1 MGSNGAD
8 NAHNNAFGGGKNP
21 GIGNTSGAGSNG
33 SASSNRGNSNGWS
46 WSNKPHKNDGFH
58 SDGSYHITFHGDN
71 NSKPKPGGNS
81 GNRGNNGDGS
91 SAKVRE
97 ITITPDNSKPGR
109 YISSNP
115 EYSLLAKLIDAES
128 IKGTEVYTFHT
139 RKGQY
144 VKVTVPDSNIDKM
157 RVDYVNWKGPK
168 YNNKLVKRFVSQFL
182 LFRKEEKEKN
192 EKEALLKASEL
203 VSGMGDKLGEY
214 LGEKY
219 KNVAKEVAGDIKN
232 FHGRNIRSYNEAM
245 ASLNKVLANPKMKV
259 NKSDKDAIVNAWKQV
274 NAQDMANKI
283 GNLGKVFKVAD
294 LAIKVEKIR
303 EKSIEGYN
311 TGNWGPLLL
320 EVESWIIG
328 GVVAGVAISLFGAV
342 LSFLPI
348 SGLAVT
354 VLGVIG
360 IMTISYLSS
369 FIDAN
374 RVSNINNIISSVIR

>member
-1 MGSNGAD
+1 
-8 NAHNNAFGGGKNP
+8 
-21 GIGNTSGAGSNG
+21 
-33 SASSNRGNSNGWS
+33 
-46 WSNKPHKNDGFH
+46 
-58 SDGSYHITFHGDN
+58 
-71 NSKPKPGGNS
+71 
-81 GNRGNNGDGS
+81 
-91 SAKVRE
+91 
-97 ITITPDNSKPGR
+97 
-109 YISSNP
+109 
-115 EYSLLAKLIDAES
+115 
-128 IKGTEVYTFHT
+128 
-139 RKGQY
+139 
-144 VKVTVPDSNIDKM
+144 
-157 RVDYVNWKGPK
+157 
-168 YNNKLVKRFVSQFL
+168 
-182 LFRKEEKEKN
+182 
-192 EKEALLKASEL
+192 
-203 VSGMGDKLGEY
+203 

-283 GNLGKVFKVAD
+283 GNLGKAFKVAD

>member
-1 MGSNGAD
+1 
-8 NAHNNAFGGGKNP
+8 
-21 GIGNTSGAGSNG
+21 
-33 SASSNRGNSNGWS
+33 
-46 WSNKPHKNDGFH
+46 
-58 SDGSYHITFHGDN
+58 
-71 NSKPKPGGNS
+71 
-81 GNRGNNGDGS
+81 
-91 SAKVRE
+91 
-97 ITITPDNSKPGR
+97 
-109 YISSNP
+109 
-115 EYSLLAKLIDAES
+115 
-128 IKGTEVYTFHT
+128 
-139 RKGQY
+139 
-144 VKVTVPDSNIDKM
+144 
-157 RVDYVNWKGPK
+157 
-168 YNNKLVKRFVSQFL
+168 
-182 LFRKEEKEKN
+182 
-192 EKEALLKASEL
+192 
-203 VSGMGDKLGEY
+203 
-214 LGEKY
+214 
-219 KNVAKEVAGDIKN
+219 
-232 FHGRNIRSYNEAM
+232 
-245 ASLNKVLANPKMKV
+245 MKV

-283 GNLGKVFKVAD
+283 GNLGKAFKVAD

>member
-1 MGSNGAD
+1 
-8 NAHNNAFGGGKNP
+8 
-21 GIGNTSGAGSNG
+21 
-33 SASSNRGNSNGWS
+33 
-46 WSNKPHKNDGFH
+46 
-58 SDGSYHITFHGDN
+58 
-71 NSKPKPGGNS
+71 
-81 GNRGNNGDGS
+81 
-91 SAKVRE
+91 
-97 ITITPDNSKPGR
+97 
-109 YISSNP
+109 
-115 EYSLLAKLIDAES
+115 
-128 IKGTEVYTFHT
+128 
-139 RKGQY
+139 
-144 VKVTVPDSNIDKM
+144 
-157 RVDYVNWKGPK
+157 
-168 YNNKLVKRFVSQFL
+168 
-182 LFRKEEKEKN
+182 
-192 EKEALLKASEL
+192 
-203 VSGMGDKLGEY
+203 
-214 LGEKY
+214 
-219 KNVAKEVAGDIKN
+219 
-232 FHGRNIRSYNEAM
+232 M

-283 GNLGKVFKVAD
+283 GNLGKAFKVAD

>member
-1 MGSNGAD
+1 
-8 NAHNNAFGGGKNP
+8 
-21 GIGNTSGAGSNG
+21 
-33 SASSNRGNSNGWS
+33 
-46 WSNKPHKNDGFH
+46 
-58 SDGSYHITFHGDN
+58 
-71 NSKPKPGGNS
+71 
-81 GNRGNNGDGS
+81 
-91 SAKVRE
+91 
-97 ITITPDNSKPGR
+97 
-109 YISSNP
+109 
-115 EYSLLAKLIDAES
+115 
-128 IKGTEVYTFHT
+128 
-139 RKGQY
+139 
-144 VKVTVPDSNIDKM
+144 
-157 RVDYVNWKGPK
+157 
-168 YNNKLVKRFVSQFL
+168 
-182 LFRKEEKEKN
+182 
-192 EKEALLKASEL
+192 
-203 VSGMGDKLGEY
+203 
-214 LGEKY
+214 
-219 KNVAKEVAGDIKN
+219 
-232 FHGRNIRSYNEAM
+232 
-245 ASLNKVLANPKMKV
+245 KMKV

-283 GNLGKVFKVAD
+283 GNLGKAFKVAD